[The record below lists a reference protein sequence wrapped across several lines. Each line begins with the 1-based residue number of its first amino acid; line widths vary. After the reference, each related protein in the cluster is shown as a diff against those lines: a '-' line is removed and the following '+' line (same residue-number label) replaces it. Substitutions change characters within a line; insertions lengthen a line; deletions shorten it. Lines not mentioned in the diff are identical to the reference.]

1 MEYQEDGLL
10 HLTFQNGISRGWF
23 VALDLPK
30 WNIKMAV

>member
-1 MEYQEDGLL
+1 MEYQEGELVN
-10 HLTFQNGISRGWF
+10 LTFQNGVSRGWF